1 MHQHKM
7 EAGGKREETES
18 KFDICLE
25 LSKLSILR
33 MGEKSNASMYI

>member
-1 MHQHKM
+1 MPPA
-7 EAGGKREETES
+7 ENVGRRREEIES

-33 MGEKSNASMYI
+33 MGEK